1 MEQQGQREVDGMNEW
16 IKSRYENENTD
27 ENTKNNSIQFP
38 ECPKC
43 KTQIRNT
50 LRYSNIIKKQLNLIE
65 EIKLKQ
71 YGDPEKNKLDQNQ
84 LLNKI
89 NEYKKNQQLDT
100 YSFSFIE
107 EMVSGLEKNEFSFNK
122 LASFQNSWN
131 IFCKIDEIKSK
142 LDFPKEKN
150 FQNNLIY
157 FEIKK
162 IFKLIFD
169 KNDFKIRIVQNCN
182 QRIEEIYLEI
192 ERICN
197 LMELFKFQNQFS
209 QAKTLNNSNEKEDRV
224 IRIVA
229 DLELVLYKKINRF
242 DLVRNRV
249 EENFKKLKELT
260 NFELTTAEKS
270 MIVQAIGLSP
280 GFEF

>member
-1 MEQQGQREVDGMNEW
+1 MNEW

-169 KNDFKIRIVQNCN
+169 KNDFTIRIVQNCN